1 MPRHETG
8 PGGPTRGGRVIT
20 VFIVDDHE
28 IVRRGVAAL
37 VDGEPD
43 LRVVGEAGTATSAL
57 VRIAATRPDVAVLDV
72 RLPDGD
78 GVALCRE
85 IRAAMPDV
93 RCLMLTA
100 FDDAISAAAV
110 LAGAAGFV
118 LKDIRGD
125 GLLDGIR
132 RVAAGEQLAA
142 PRTADPR
149 AHATHGRAADAHLA
163 SLTPR
168 ERAVLDLLAEGM
180 SNRQI
185 GEVLDVTEKTVKNHV
200 SGLLRKLGVERR
212 TQAAIYGLE
221 RRRRR

>member
-1 MPRHETG
+1 M
-8 PGGPTRGGRVIT
+8 IT
-20 VFIVDDHE
+20 VFVVDDHE
-28 IVRRGVAAL
+28 IVRRGVTAL
-37 VDGEPD
+37 VDGQPD
-43 LRVVGEAGTATSAL
+43 LRVVGEAGTVTSAL

-85 IRAAMPDV
+85 IRSTMPDV

-100 FDDAISAAAV
+100 FDDDAVSAAAL
-110 LAGAAGFV
+110 LAGAAGYV
-118 LKDIRGD
+118 LKDIRGS

-132 RVAAGEQLAA
+132 RVAAGERIAG
-142 PRTADPR
+142 PRPLPRAADPG
-149 AHATHGRAADAHLA
+149 AIVPSGRAADAPLA

-168 ERAVLDLLAEGM
+168 ERAVLDLVAEGM
-180 SNRQI
+180 SNREI
-185 GEVLDVTEKTVKNHV
+185 GEVLGVAEKTVKNHV

-221 RRRRR
+221 RRRPR